1 MLRSIS
7 HAVSAL
13 ALTALS
19 LAVSAEPANNPAKGD
34 PKAAVGQL
42 VDQAMAVMF
51 KPGEQDPDWNKGGA
65 DVLGSL
71 RGKPGHALLDV
82 DKEGERTIIFFTD
95 KPVAGLLPA
104 DWELVTE
111 IGQLEDAQSAS
122 LPVEIGDVD
131 DGYYSV
137 SRTRYERVGDAYCSS
152 APTGVRIYRQK
163 GAPQAGVDQQMV
175 THLFRELLERSKS
188 LTVCERF
195 EASEDGHRPSYFLP
209 DGRALP
215 FFNEKSGVTTLVAQR
230 PIAEMLAIPQGG
242 KE

>member
-1 MLRSIS
+1 MLHSTV

-13 ALTALS
+13 ALIALS
-19 LAVSAEPANNPAKGD
+19 SAVSAEPANNPAKGD
-34 PKAAVGQL
+34 PQAVVGQL

-71 RGKPGHALLDV
+71 QAKPGHVLLDV
-82 DKEGERTIIFFTD
+82 DKDGERTITFFTD
-95 KPVAGLLPA
+95 KPVAGLLPT

-111 IGQLEDAQSAS
+111 IGQLEGAQSAS

-152 APTGVRIYRQK
+152 APAGVRIYRQK
-163 GAPQAGVDQQMV
+163 GAPPTGVDQQMV
-175 THLFRELLERSKS
+175 THLFRELLERSRR

-195 EASEDGHRPSYFLP
+195 EASDEGYRPSYFLA

-215 FFNEKSGVTTLVAQR
+215 FFNEKSGVTTLIAQR
-230 PIAEMLAIPQGG
+230 PVAEMLAAPAGG
-242 KE
+242 AK